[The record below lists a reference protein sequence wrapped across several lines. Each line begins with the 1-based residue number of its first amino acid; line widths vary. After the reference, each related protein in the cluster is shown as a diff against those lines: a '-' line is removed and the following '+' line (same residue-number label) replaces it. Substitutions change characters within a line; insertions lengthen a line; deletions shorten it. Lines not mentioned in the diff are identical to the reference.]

1 MLFLAQPRTAQP
13 RAVDG
18 RVALA
23 VHTHSTS
30 PTHPRTAGTPGV
42 RPAQDAVMGIYP
54 NTHLQRD
61 MQQIHRCK
69 GTLPET
75 SHTHTHTRRHPAPE
89 APTDQKHMTQ
99 SKHKPSHTHLEA
111 GQAGDSEDK
120 QVLGTKVPLT
130 DLHRHSV
137 PRPPRDCHPQDMARG
152 LRTLCQTAQ
161 LVLSLSPPLPPPHK
175 ASGDV
180 QGLST
185 KP

>member
-1 MLFLAQPRTAQP
+1 MWAKVSVLFLAQPRTAQP

-75 SHTHTHTRRHPAPE
+75 SHTHTHTHVDMNQDR
-89 APTDQKHMTQ
+89 Q
-99 SKHKPSHTHLEA
+99 
-111 GQAGDSEDK
+111 
-120 QVLGTKVPLT
+120 
-130 DLHRHSV
+130 
-137 PRPPRDCHPQDMARG
+137 PRIIIFIPM
-152 LRTLCQTAQ
+152 LI
-161 LVLSLSPPLPPPHK
+161 
-175 ASGDV
+175 
-180 QGLST
+180 
-185 KP
+185 